1 MKRFDHINVIPF
13 IDIMLVL
20 LAIVLT
26 TATFVSQ
33 GKLKIDVPKTSSKNT
48 SSQNH
53 QSIQIAIN
61 KNNQL
66 FYKQQEVTLKDLEQ
80 SIALLDVQQKIA
92 LSVHY
97 SIPFQQ
103 FVNVL
108 DVLKKYKFEQL
119 SIITKQDQ

>member
-48 SSQNH
+48 PSQNH